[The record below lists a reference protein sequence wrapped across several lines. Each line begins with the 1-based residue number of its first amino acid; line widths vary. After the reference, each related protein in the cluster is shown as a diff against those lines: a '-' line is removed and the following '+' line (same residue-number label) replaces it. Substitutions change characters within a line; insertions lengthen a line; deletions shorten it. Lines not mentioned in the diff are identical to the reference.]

1 MKRKIA
7 LLLAAAMT
15 VMTFTGCSSSTSSED
30 GKPKPELNIIVAHN
44 QTSMENPYTK
54 AAIRFKE
61 ALEEVSGGRA
71 TATLHHGTLGENES
85 ELVEKLEMGAVHLT
99 VASPGFMTLL
109 GVKEIDMFSLLY
121 LFDSFDHWEA
131 CVDGQFGQDMNRLLA
146 EKTDDRRAV
155 SFQSWPGLQNKP

>member
-109 GVKEIDMFSLLY
+109 GVKEIEHVFPSLPDLTA
-121 LFDSFDHWEA
+121 LTTGRQ

-146 EKTDDRRAV
+146 GKDR
-155 SFQSWPGLQNKP
+155 